1 MTKEEIEDIVEKWNN
16 NMGIFEI
23 YEVLKEEHSDEEK
36 KQLLVH
42 AFNDWNYPPMLKLL
56 EELAYHFGIYS
67 LKEEKEL
74 DTELWA
80 V

>member
-1 MTKEEIEDIVEKWNN
+1 MTKEEIEDIVEMWNN
-16 NMGIFEI
+16 NMDIFEI

-56 EELAYHFGIYS
+56 EELAYHFGIYN
-67 LKEEKEL
+67 LKKEKEL
-74 DTELWA
+74 DPELWA